1 MMIPIFDEHIF
12 QSGSKQWPSNPEE
25 KSLHPWKRTCPL
37 KINGWKISFLLKW
50 SLFGGHVNFQG
61 CNKSNP
67 SPNSHPSK
75 KGCRFVDSPRH
86 VPQAAGM
93 AVAGS
98 SEWGPASSSSTEALG
113 SSLRREATTAPGG
126 LLDDGPGG
134 TTSYQYLCWMVKL
147 GRWLKDWKGRFQMG
161 ACVTVII

>member
-25 KSLHPWKRTCPL
+25 RSLHPWKWTCPL

-67 SPNSHPSK
+67 SANSHPSEAK
-75 KGCRFVDSPRH
+75 AVDSPVSPRH

-98 SEWGPASSSSTEALG
+98 SERGPASSSSTEALG

-126 LLDDGPGG
+126 LLDDGTWWHHILP
-134 TTSYQYLCWMVKL
+134 YLCWRVKK
-147 GRWLKDWKGRFQMG
+147 GGWSKDWKGRFQIG
-161 ACVTVII
+161 GLC